1 VQGGRVS
8 LSYWSREF
16 QYIQREK
23 QMSYGVQ
30 ITVKYTETT
39 SNGTITTER
48 DYSFHVDT
56 ATNACDLITET
67 AKNAK
72 EMGATVLKV
81 KVTEE
86 NPNSYENPYRNLSD
100 SEILDLLLTK

>member
-1 VQGGRVS
+1 
-8 LSYWSREF
+8 
-16 QYIQREK
+16 
-23 QMSYGVQ
+23 MSYGVQ
-30 ITVKYTETT
+30 ITVKYTEET

-72 EMGATVLKV
+72 GMNAEVV
-81 KVTEE
+81 KVAVTDERKG
-86 NPNSYENPYRNLSD
+86 SYTSPFNGSYKELTD

>member
-1 VQGGRVS
+1 
-8 LSYWSREF
+8 
-16 QYIQREK
+16 
-23 QMSYGVQ
+23 MSYGVS

-39 SNGTITTER
+39 ATGTITKETN
-48 DYSFHVDT
+48 YNFHVDT
-56 ATNACDLITET
+56 ASSASDLISQT

-72 EMGATVLKV
+72 GMNATVEKV

-86 NPNSYENPYRNLSD
+86 NQYSYDKPYRNLSD